1 MPECGEI
8 TGLEKTKR
16 GRYSVFVDGEFLWSL
31 DGETLLKSRVR
42 PGAVLEYAYLEE
54 VKAQSDAVGCR
65 EKALTLLGQR
75 AYARGELVERLCR
88 DWPRPTAR
96 QVVTQLEEAGLVS
109 DGDYAFRLADE
120 LYRYKHLS
128 RRFIELELQKR
139 GIAPVLCR
147 EVLDA
152 GGFDDGASIR
162 ALLEQKYAAR
172 LGDRAQRQKVL
183 AALAR
188 RGFGYGDCRA
198 AMEEYDTDYETGD
211 PYVD

>member
-16 GRYSVFVDGEFLWSL
+16 GRYSVCVDGEFLWSL

-96 QVVTQLEEAGLVS
+96 QVVAQLEEAGLVS

-139 GIAPVLCR
+139 GIDPALCR

>member
-96 QVVTQLEEAGLVS
+96 QVVAQLEEAGLVS

-139 GIAPVLCR
+139 GIAPALCR

-152 GGFDDGASIR
+152 GGFDDVASIR

>member
-139 GIAPVLCR
+139 GIDPALCR

>member
-1 MPECGEI
+1 MSECGEI

-128 RRFIELELQKR
+128 CRFIELELQKR
-139 GIAPVLCR
+139 GIAPALCR

-152 GGFDDGASIR
+152 GGFDDVASIR

>member
-1 MPECGEI
+1 MSECGEI

-96 QVVTQLEEAGLVS
+96 QVVAQLEEAGLVS

-139 GIAPVLCR
+139 GIAPALCR

>member
-96 QVVTQLEEAGLVS
+96 QVVAQLEEAGLVS

-139 GIAPVLCR
+139 GIAPALCR

>member
-139 GIAPVLCR
+139 GIAPALCR

>member
-42 PGAVLEYAYLEE
+42 PGAVREYAYLEE

-96 QVVTQLEEAGLVS
+96 QVVTQLEKAGLVS

-139 GIAPVLCR
+139 GIAPALCR

>member
-96 QVVTQLEEAGLVS
+96 QVVAQLEEAGLVS

-139 GIAPVLCR
+139 GIDPALCR

-198 AMEEYDTDYETGD
+198 AMEEYDTNYETGD